1 MFGNRAF
8 NSWPL
13 VLTGAAVFSGFFMIL
28 LLMTDAVLEEPVG
41 SLSSVLS
48 FGAVAFIGYVG
59 VAFIL
64 RQDTTG

>member
-8 NSWPL
+8 TSWPL
-13 VLTGAAVFSGFFMIL
+13 VFIGAALFSGFFMIL
-28 LLMTDAVLEEPVG
+28 LLMTGAVLEEPVD

-64 RQDTTG
+64 RQDTAE

>member
-1 MFGNRAF
+1 
-8 NSWPL
+8 
-13 VLTGAAVFSGFFMIL
+13 MIL
-28 LLMTDAVLEEPVG
+28 LLMTGAVLEEPVD

-64 RQDTTG
+64 RQDTAE

>member
-13 VLTGAAVFSGFFMIL
+13 VFIGAALFSGFFMVL
-28 LLMTDAVLEEPVG
+28 LLMTDAVMEESVG
-41 SLSSVLS
+41 SISSVLS
-48 FGAVAFIGYVG
+48 FGAVAFVGYVG

-64 RQDTTG
+64 RQDTSG

>member
-1 MFGNRAF
+1 M
-8 NSWPL
+8 
-13 VLTGAAVFSGFFMIL
+13 VL

-41 SLSSVLS
+41 SISHVLT

-64 RQDTTG
+64 RQETPG

>member
-13 VLTGAAVFSGFFMIL
+13 VFIGAALFSGFFMIL

-64 RQDTTG
+64 RQDTAE